1 MIVMFILLFVL
12 WIILNG
18 RITMEIVIFGAV
30 ICGALYLFLYK
41 FMEYSPRRE
50 LKTAGCIWK
59 IIKYMLFLVVEIM
72 KANLAVSKLI
82 LEFDREPEPVLV
94 KFRTNVKTQTGQTV
108 LANSITLTP
117 GTITTDLEE
126 GSFIVHSLDR
136 EYAVGIHE
144 SGFVKKIREL
154 EVMAEGEVKGDVS

>member
-1 MIVMFILLFVL
+1 MFILLFVL

-41 FMEYSPRRE
+41 FMEYSPKRE
-50 LKTAGCIWK
+50 LVILKCTGRIL
-59 IIKYMLFLVVEIM
+59 KYVVFLVVEVI
-72 KANLAVSKLI
+72 KAALAVSKLI
-82 LEFDREPEPVLV
+82 LQFDREPDPVLV
-94 KFRTNVKTQTGQTV
+94 TFRPGLKTQTGQTL

-117 GTITTDLEE
+117 GTITSDLED
-126 GSFIVHSLDR
+126 GSYIVHSLDR

-144 SGFVKKIREL
+144 SDFVEKIREL
-154 EVMAEGEVKGDVS
+154 EILAEGKGEGDVS